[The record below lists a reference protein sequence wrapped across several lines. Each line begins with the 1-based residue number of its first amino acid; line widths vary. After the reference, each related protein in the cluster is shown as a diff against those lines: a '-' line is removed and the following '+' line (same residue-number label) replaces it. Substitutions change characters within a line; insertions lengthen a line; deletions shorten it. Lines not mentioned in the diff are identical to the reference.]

1 MKVKDFL
8 KKVNYACAKVPVYLQ
23 NGISGTPRKADS
35 TDYADYYYDEKERT
49 VTSISLAPD
58 KITVYYK

>member
-8 KKVNYACAKVPVYLQ
+8 KKVNYTTVKIPVYLQ
-23 NGISGTPRKADS
+23 NGICATPRKAEN

-49 VTSISLAPD
+49 VTSIDLSPD